1 MPEKKCACVCVG
13 RYVPRSVMISMQNRE
28 LQTECFFSVCER
40 KTSIEDI
47 VPLKTEATCGGHFR
61 AGRHANGSCT
71 HGQGGI
77 STGNVVEIKSIL

>member
-1 MPEKKCACVCVG
+1 MCVCVCVCVCVG

-28 LQTECFFSVCER
+28 LQTECFSVCGR

-47 VPLKTEATCGGHFR
+47 VPLKTEA
-61 AGRHANGSCT
+61 AGRHANGSRR

-77 STGNVVEIKSIL
+77 STGNVVEIESIL